1 MLQAKRFYLDQ
12 LKDGPVGHRTIM
24 RRMQGKFSESAT
36 LVREALI
43 ADGLIFLHSKK
54 RIGTTQKFEYSYKL
68 TNTKPIVLKEQAIK
82 SQVIEGF
89 WPDGWP
95 KSKGNAFDWRSKE
108 QSIFTKAQIAQMQQ
122 KQTANRPMIVYSRA

>member
-1 MLQAKRFYLDQ
+1 MLQAKRFYLNQ

-24 RRMQGKFSESAT
+24 RRMQSKFSESAT

-43 ADGLIFLHSKK
+43 ADGLIYLHSKK
-54 RIGTTQKFEYSYKL
+54 RIGATQKFEYSYKL
-68 TNTKPIVLKEQAIK
+68 TNSKPIVLKEQAIK

-95 KSKGNAFDWRSKE
+95 KSQGNAFDWRSKE

-122 KQTANRPMIVYSRA
+122 KQKPNSPMTIYSRA